1 MRAIPAILALL
12 GSLLLASQARAE
24 GGPRISPI
32 RVTVDGDRVLATF
45 ALRDGFDDRLRSRI
59 ESGLPTSVLY
69 RIELYRERKRWWDL
83 RLQQN
88 TLEVTAM
95 YDAVARVY
103 NVHFKLDN
111 KLIESRTVHDLKA
124 VEETMTLIGPV
135 PVFQITGIPHGWRLL
150 LKVAAEMGSRTIL
163 SVIPATISTDWK
175 DSPKFRAPNAPNAP
189 GTTP

>member
-1 MRAIPAILALL
+1 MRVILAILGLL
-12 GSLLLASQARAE
+12 ASLLLASQARAE

-32 RVTVDGDRVLATF
+32 QVAVDGDRVLATF

-59 ESGLPTSVLY
+59 ESGLPTPIVYHL
-69 RIELYRERKRWWDL
+69 ELLRNRKRWWDL

-124 VEETMTLIGPV
+124 VEEAMTLIGPL
-135 PVFQITGIPHGWRLL
+135 PVFQITGVPHDWRLL
-150 LKVAAEMGSRTIL
+150 LRVAAEMGSRTIL
-163 SVIPATISTDWK
+163 SVIPSTISTDWK
-175 DSPKFRAPNAPNAP
+175 ESPKFRAP
-189 GTTP
+189 GTPEKP